1 MPFIENYFDKYI
13 LQGGITMLAL
23 IPLSIFTFGIIL
35 QRFMDL
41 RISRMMPE
49 ELITAAKAVSS
60 QKEFDAFRNH
70 LLSLSTPLAQIILAY
85 IEAGERG
92 EPIHP
97 DVNPAPID
105 DVIDK
110 LYQSLSSLSTA
121 YVVAPLI
128 GVLGTTIGIMATF
141 EQFAIVGKRDMPAL
155 VSAIDK
161 SLVTT
166 MWGLVIAVPAYYFY
180 AILQKKIFRYERELF
195 PRMLKDILKNC
206 MPFIKL
212 KPIGSFERGVSEQ
225 NHDALP
231 PKP

>member
-1 MPFIENYFDKYI
+1 MPSIENYFDEYI
-13 LQGGITMLAL
+13 RQGGITMLVL
-23 IPLSIFTFGIIL
+23 VPLSIFTFGTIL

-41 RISRMMPE
+41 RASRVMPE
-49 ELITAAKAVSS
+49 ELIARAQAVSS
-60 QKEFDAFRNH
+60 QEAFDSFRDY

-97 DVNPAPID
+97 DVNPTPID
-105 DVIDK
+105 DVMDR

-141 EQFAIVGKRDMPAL
+141 EQFAIVGKRDMSAL

-161 SLVTT
+161 SLITT

-180 AILQKKIFRYERELF
+180 TILQNKIFRYERDRL
-195 PRMLKDILKNC
+195 PRLLKDILNNC
-206 MPFIKL
+206 MPYIKL
-212 KPIGSFERGVSEQ
+212 KPIGSFERGAAGQ
-225 NHDALP
+225 NRDATP
-231 PKP
+231 PKR